1 MPDSAVNR
9 HVLARSG
16 DGEKNPG
23 LTVAAVAGGGA
34 AGCRARVVCLLGGAR
49 QRSARCRHG
58 GVWRR
63 RRCLV
68 SRGLKVASDTR
79 PGSEF
84 DSPTLTENHWARSP
98 CYHIG
103 NWVYYTYTGPFIGV

>member
-1 MPDSAVNR
+1 MPDSAVNQY
-9 HVLARSG
+9 VLARSG

-63 RRCLV
+63 RSCLV
-68 SRGLKVASDTR
+68 SRGLKRLPFRVGLGGCMHYR
-79 PGSEF
+79 PS
-84 DSPTLTENHWARSP
+84 
-98 CYHIG
+98 
-103 NWVYYTYTGPFIGV
+103 